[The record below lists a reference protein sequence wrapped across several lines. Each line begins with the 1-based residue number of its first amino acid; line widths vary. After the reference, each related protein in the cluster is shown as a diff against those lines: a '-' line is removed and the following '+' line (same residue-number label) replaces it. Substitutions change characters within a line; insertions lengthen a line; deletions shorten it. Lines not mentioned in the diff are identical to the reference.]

1 MEIADEWGK
10 MFFREKLSPSHLSLV
25 WVFVPFFIDS
35 STFSW
40 LGEQSLVGGGGGRTP
55 SSTRKTWRTFYHPHC
70 NWTCVGCHHT
80 YILADEK
87 GKLREKK
94 QIEFTH
100 THTREPSSLSGLGDL
115 NENLLSTSVCG
126 GVKLFF
132 AFKLRRKNIF
142 LALASLSRLL
152 YRKNFFFF
160 LEKIPSRHFS
170 YENRRDDDAM
180 GRRWNR

>member
-10 MFFREKLSPSHLSLV
+10 MFFEKNFLSLA
-25 WVFVPFFIDS
+25 
-35 STFSW
+35 
-40 LGEQSLVGGGGGRTP
+40 SLSRVSVCSIFHRQQHIFLARRAVSRGGKRGRTP

-87 GKLREKK
+87 GKLRGKK
-94 QIEFTH
+94 QIELTH